1 MLKAVARF
9 TIKYKLMLRYSA
21 LVIGKS
27 CVLYCHF
34 KPNQPFFNFLVGTS
48 GNAVRRA
55 DNSGKVESVLVNYR
69 FMVLFDTHAH
79 LKQDFLVYIR
89 YFLTKD
95 FMAAKMA
102 MLTLKVKCVYV
113 AKAFPIPV

>member
-1 MLKAVARF
+1 MCECKDKKIHGWAAMLKVVARF
-9 TIKYKLMLRYSA
+9 TIKYKLMLSYSA

-34 KPNQPFFNFLVGTS
+34 KPNQPSFFNFLVGTS

-69 FMVLFDTHAH
+69 FMVLFDT
-79 LKQDFLVYIR
+79 R
-89 YFLTKD
+89 
-95 FMAAKMA
+95 
-102 MLTLKVKCVYV
+102 TL
-113 AKAFPIPV
+113 